1 MTATE
6 AHGQL
11 MTVIRIELSNAY
23 HRGTNVHP
31 DTSQYPA
38 DLDAGIAIE
47 RIEHALSVYAN
58 EVDRLWDSVYRAN
71 GIYPDAPG
79 GR

>member
-11 MTVIRIELSNAY
+11 MTVIRTELSNAY

-38 DLDAGIAIE
+38 DLDAGTAIE
-47 RIEHALSVYAN
+47 RIEQALNVYAN
-58 EVDRLWDSVYRAN
+58 EVDRLWGMVHRAL
-71 GIYPDAPG
+71 GTDPTCPG
-79 GR
+79 GC